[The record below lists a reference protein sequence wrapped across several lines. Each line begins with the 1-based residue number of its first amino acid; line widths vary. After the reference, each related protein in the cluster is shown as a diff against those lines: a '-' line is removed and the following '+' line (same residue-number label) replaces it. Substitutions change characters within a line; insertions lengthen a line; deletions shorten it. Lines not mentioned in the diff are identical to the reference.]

1 MKFDPSKQLSENKLK
16 DLLAYIQGSG
26 GSVILS
32 KHAKERMQQ
41 RGYSLRDIMYIIAN
55 GSLADSEFNDAF
67 ANWKYTFKGED
78 LEGTEGGVVFSVGR
92 HYQCIIIT
100 VLS

>member
-1 MKFDPSKQLSENKLK
+1 MKFDPSKELSECELK

-26 GSVILS
+26 GTVIS
-32 KHAKERMQQ
+32 KHAKERMLE
-41 RGYSLRDIMYIIAN
+41 RGYSTRDIMHIIAN
-55 GSLADSEFNDAF
+55 GSLTGSNFNQAL

-78 LEGTEGGVVFSVGR
+78 LDGDNGGVVMAVGTQYR
-92 HYQCIIIT
+92 CVIIT